1 MINKKKKYVG
11 RLTLAAAITSI
22 LFSGC
27 GAAQKELAQ
36 TDRASYEKIS
46 YQTVTV
52 QSGSLTPQTTIS
64 LSAQG
69 YTRFSYG
76 ATNTELTLEK
86 VNVAVGDHVKKG
98 DILVAFKSGEIQKK
112 IEDYSGQISQ
122 NKLLAEHYRAIMKI
136 DDTQDYS
143 SDIAQLDKDT
153 EVAQLYLDEAKE
165 KLSRYQITASEDG
178 TITAM
183 DNSLLAGVFE
193 QGSNLI
199 TEISGNGN
207 YEADRPEGYDFNVGD
222 VYTATAS
229 DIEFELKVKE
239 VDDKKLVFE
248 PVSDMSAV
256 SDAQI
261 FSMEV
266 TCPAIENAV
275 YVQKDAV
282 HEKDGRYFVYTL
294 DENGYRQAVWISV
307 ADQVGDYRII
317 TEGLKSGDEVVLQ

>member
-1 MINKKKKYVG
+1 MINKKKKYIG
-11 RLTLAAAITSI
+11 RLTLATAITSI

-36 TDRASYEKIS
+36 THRASYEKIS

-153 EVAQLYLDEAKE
+153 EVAQLYLDEAEE

-183 DNSLLAGVFE
+183 NNSLLAGVFE
-193 QGSNLI
+193 SGSNLI
-199 TEISGNGN
+199 TEISGKVLSTISGTPCSCATFAKSSISSTVSAGLAIVSPNISFVFGLN
-207 YEADRPEGYDFNVGD
+207 AAFSSSSVASGDTNVA
-222 VYTATAS
+222 VIPIFAIVTAMR
-229 DIEFELKVKE
+229 LKV
-239 VDDKKLVFE
+239 
-248 PVSDMSAV
+248 P
-256 SDAQI
+256 
-261 FSMEV
+261 
-266 TCPAIENAV
+266 P
-275 YVQKDAV
+275 
-282 HEKDGRYFVYTL
+282 
-294 DENGYRQAVWISV
+294 
-307 ADQVGDYRII
+307 
-317 TEGLKSGDEVVLQ
+317 

>member
-1 MINKKKKYVG
+1 MINRKKKYIS
-11 RLTLAAAITSI
+11 RLTLTAAITSI

-153 EVAQLYLDEAKE
+153 EVAQLYLDEAEE

-183 DNSLLAGVFE
+183 NNSLLAGVFE
-193 QGSNLI
+193 PGSNLI
-199 TEISGNGN
+199 TEISGTLKSHLT
-207 YEADRPEGYDFNVGD
+207 RTLFPFTLISSTVFLFNMG
-222 VYTATAS
+222 
-229 DIEFELKVKE
+229 
-239 VDDKKLVFE
+239 
-248 PVSDMSAV
+248 VSLHISNCICRAV
-256 SDAQI
+256 SLFLRHRGPYLKMQFII
-261 FSMEV
+261 FAHGKGLFLCRIFPPHS
-266 TCPAIENAV
+266 
-275 YVQKDAV
+275 QK
-282 HEKDGRYFVYTL
+282 G
-294 DENGYRQAVWISV
+294 
-307 ADQVGDYRII
+307 
-317 TEGLKSGDEVVLQ
+317 SGP

>member
-1 MINKKKKYVG
+1 MEKMW
-11 RLTLAAAITSI
+11 
-22 LFSGC
+22 
-27 GAAQKELAQ
+27 AAQKELAQ
-36 TDRASYEKIS
+36 THRASYEKIS

-153 EVAQLYLDEAKE
+153 EVAQLYLDD
-165 KLSRYQITASEDG
+165 I
-178 TITAM
+178 
-183 DNSLLAGVFE
+183 
-193 QGSNLI
+193 
-199 TEISGNGN
+199 
-207 YEADRPEGYDFNVGD
+207 
-222 VYTATAS
+222 YTATAF

-239 VDDKKLVFE
+239 VDDKKVVFE

-266 TCPAIENAV
+266 TRPAIENAV

-307 ADQVGDYRII
+307 GDQVGDYRII

>member
-1 MINKKKKYVG
+1 MINRKKKYIS
-11 RLTLAAAITSI
+11 RLTFAAAITSI

-52 QSGSLTPQTTIS
+52 QSGSLTPQTIIS
-64 LSAQG
+64 LRAQG

-86 VNVAVGDHVKKG
+86 VNVVVGDHVKKG

-183 DNSLLAGVFE
+183 DNSLLA
-193 QGSNLI
+193 
-199 TEISGNGN
+199 
-207 YEADRPEGYDFNVGD
+207 
-222 VYTATAS
+222 
-229 DIEFELKVKE
+229 
-239 VDDKKLVFE
+239 
-248 PVSDMSAV
+248 
-256 SDAQI
+256 
-261 FSMEV
+261 
-266 TCPAIENAV
+266 
-275 YVQKDAV
+275 
-282 HEKDGRYFVYTL
+282 
-294 DENGYRQAVWISV
+294 
-307 ADQVGDYRII
+307 
-317 TEGLKSGDEVVLQ
+317 

>member
-1 MINKKKKYVG
+1 MINRKKKYIS
-11 RLTLAAAITSI
+11 RLTFAAAITSI

-52 QSGSLTPQTTIS
+52 QSGSLTPQTIIS
-64 LSAQG
+64 LRAQG

-86 VNVAVGDHVKKG
+86 VNVVVGDHVKKG

-153 EVAQLYLDEAKE
+153 EVAQLYLDEAEE
-165 KLSRYQITASEDG
+165 KMSRYQITASEDG

-193 QGSNLI
+193 PGSNLI

-207 YEADRPEGYDFNVGD
+207 YEADRPEGYDFNVVD
-222 VYTATAS
+222 V
-229 DIEFELKVKE
+229 
-239 VDDKKLVFE
+239 
-248 PVSDMSAV
+248 
-256 SDAQI
+256 
-261 FSMEV
+261 
-266 TCPAIENAV
+266 
-275 YVQKDAV
+275 
-282 HEKDGRYFVYTL
+282 
-294 DENGYRQAVWISV
+294 
-307 ADQVGDYRII
+307 
-317 TEGLKSGDEVVLQ
+317 

>member
-1 MINKKKKYVG
+1 MINKKKKYIG
-11 RLTLAAAITSI
+11 RLTLATAITSI

-193 QGSNLI
+193 
-199 TEISGNGN
+199 
-207 YEADRPEGYDFNVGD
+207 
-222 VYTATAS
+222 
-229 DIEFELKVKE
+229 
-239 VDDKKLVFE
+239 

-266 TCPAIENAV
+266 TRPAIENAV

-307 ADQVGDYRII
+307 GDQVGDYRII

>member
-1 MINKKKKYVG
+1 
-11 RLTLAAAITSI
+11 
-22 LFSGC
+22 
-27 GAAQKELAQ
+27 
-36 TDRASYEKIS
+36 
-46 YQTVTV
+46 
-52 QSGSLTPQTTIS
+52 
-64 LSAQG
+64 
-69 YTRFSYG
+69 
-76 ATNTELTLEK
+76 
-86 VNVAVGDHVKKG
+86 
-98 DILVAFKSGEIQKK
+98 
-112 IEDYSGQISQ
+112 
-122 NKLLAEHYRAIMKI
+122 
-136 DDTQDYS
+136 
-143 SDIAQLDKDT
+143 
-153 EVAQLYLDEAKE
+153 
-165 KLSRYQITASEDG
+165 
-178 TITAM
+178 M

-193 QGSNLI
+193 PGSNLI

-239 VDDKKLVFE
+239 VDDKKVVFE

-266 TCPAIENAV
+266 TRPAIENAV
-275 YVQKDAV
+275 YGQKDAV

>member
-1 MINKKKKYVG
+1 MINKKKKYIG

-122 NKLLAEHYRAIMKI
+122 NKLLAEHYRAIMI
-136 DDTQDYS
+136 
-143 SDIAQLDKDT
+143 L
-153 EVAQLYLDEAKE
+153 
-165 KLSRYQITASEDG
+165 
-178 TITAM
+178 
-183 DNSLLAGVFE
+183 
-193 QGSNLI
+193 
-199 TEISGNGN
+199 
-207 YEADRPEGYDFNVGD
+207 
-222 VYTATAS
+222 
-229 DIEFELKVKE
+229 
-239 VDDKKLVFE
+239 
-248 PVSDMSAV
+248 
-256 SDAQI
+256 
-261 FSMEV
+261 
-266 TCPAIENAV
+266 
-275 YVQKDAV
+275 
-282 HEKDGRYFVYTL
+282 
-294 DENGYRQAVWISV
+294 
-307 ADQVGDYRII
+307 RII
-317 TEGLKSGDEVVLQ
+317 QAILPSLIRIQRLRSFILMRLRKNCRDIRSRHPRMARSQQ

>member
-1 MINKKKKYVG
+1 MINRKKKYIS
-11 RLTLAAAITSI
+11 RLTLATVITSI

-122 NKLLAEHYRAIMKI
+122 NKLLAEHYRA
-136 DDTQDYS
+136 
-143 SDIAQLDKDT
+143 L
-153 EVAQLYLDEAKE
+153 
-165 KLSRYQITASEDG
+165 
-178 TITAM
+178 
-183 DNSLLAGVFE
+183 
-193 QGSNLI
+193 
-199 TEISGNGN
+199 
-207 YEADRPEGYDFNVGD
+207 
-222 VYTATAS
+222 
-229 DIEFELKVKE
+229 
-239 VDDKKLVFE
+239 
-248 PVSDMSAV
+248 
-256 SDAQI
+256 
-261 FSMEV
+261 
-266 TCPAIENAV
+266 
-275 YVQKDAV
+275 
-282 HEKDGRYFVYTL
+282 
-294 DENGYRQAVWISV
+294 
-307 ADQVGDYRII
+307 
-317 TEGLKSGDEVVLQ
+317 

>member
-1 MINKKKKYVG
+1 MINRKKKYIS
-11 RLTLAAAITSI
+11 RLTLTAAITSI

-98 DILVAFKSGEIQKK
+98 DIRVAFKSGEIQKK

-183 DNSLLAGVFE
+183 DNSLLACIYH
-193 QGSNLI
+193 L
-199 TEISGNGN
+199 
-207 YEADRPEGYDFNVGD
+207 
-222 VYTATAS
+222 
-229 DIEFELKVKE
+229 
-239 VDDKKLVFE
+239 
-248 PVSDMSAV
+248 
-256 SDAQI
+256 
-261 FSMEV
+261 
-266 TCPAIENAV
+266 
-275 YVQKDAV
+275 
-282 HEKDGRYFVYTL
+282 H
-294 DENGYRQAVWISV
+294 
-307 ADQVGDYRII
+307 
-317 TEGLKSGDEVVLQ
+317 